1 MYHEQNQHLRVTSLT
16 IGNFAC
22 ASGYTLVPGDV
33 DGWGTVC
40 GQSGAEK
47 VSKCAEC
54 AAKCL
59 GCDGCR
65 SYKCSVTELKCSLN
79 SASKP
84 AVDKNSVKDA
94 FCVKGLKKRGGAC
107 DVIICILVLLMHLKA
122 CRLLMSLPYSITRDL
137 LLKHPMN
144 HVHPRTRSNCRSTE
158 LQRDQ
163 SFKLF
168 SQEWRV
174 YNRTSTW

>member
-22 ASGYTLVPGDV
+22 ASGYTLVLGDV

-79 SASKP
+79 SASKQS
-84 AVDKNSVKDA
+84 VDKNNINDA
-94 FCVKGLKKRGGAC
+94 FCVKGLNRTRTC
-107 DVIICILVLLMHLKA
+107 DAIICILLLHMNYYSWISRIGNLNHLPFI
-122 CRLLMSLPYSITRDL
+122 SLPTHTR
-137 LLKHPMN
+137 
-144 HVHPRTRSNCRSTE
+144 PRTYCIRRSTE

-174 YNRTSTW
+174 YNRTSSW